1 MQPSE
6 TEFKLG
12 DVVRYAPE
20 RDNRWCR
27 EGTAEAIQSV
37 GKVILVDTYWG
48 RYDGDSRALTDA
60 ELASAE
66 LIFNIGGYDELDRYG
81 QGSRD
86 QWMRYAP
93 ADREQVTAQHGLQA
107 RWFIRK
113 GAVEDLDTQI
123 ANAQELVGAAQEAVR
138 SAENRL
144 EWATQDL
151 ASLQAKHFAVSRG

>member
-6 TEFKLG
+6 TKTG
-12 DVVRYAPE
+12 DVVRYKSE

-27 EGTAEAIQSV
+27 EGTAEAIERS

-48 RYDGDSRALTDA
+48 RYDGDSHALTDA

-81 QGSRD
+81 PGSRD
-86 QWMRYAP
+86 EWMRYAP
-93 ADREQVTAQHGLQA
+93 ADREQITSQHGMQS
-107 RWFIRK
+107 RWFVRK
-113 GAVEDLDTQI
+113 GASEDMDTQI